1 MEFFSGLVQRQKLQ
15 DECLAIA
22 WQNVQ
27 QRRYVLQDFIHFVA
41 YRYVIWCTNIY
52 VSLSAQIHLLNNFNG
67 QPDMQILHKNILQ
80 SLSML
85 TADISSVFYNTDSCL
100 IVVYV
105 LSAKVI

>member
-1 MEFFSGLVQRQKLQ
+1 VEFFSGLVQRQKLQ

-52 VSLSAQIHLLNNFNG
+52 VSLSAQIHLNNFNG
-67 QPDMQILHKNILQ
+67 QPGMQILHKNILQ

-100 IVVYV
+100 IVVFFF
-105 LSAKVI
+105 SAKVI